1 MKKNNGGSAFPLMI
15 NKDAEQGSMEKW
27 CNQGMTLRDYFA
39 SNALPNIIAMSDFTD
54 HEIYLRISRTAFKI
68 ADAMIAE
75 RNK

>member
-1 MKKNNGGSAFPLMI
+1 MKKNNGGLAFPLMI

-39 SNALPNIIAMSDFTD
+39 GQAIPIFDNESDYSV
-54 HEIYLRISRTAFKI
+54 EELAKSCYQY